1 MTAMHALCK
10 CKNYVTNI
18 AGVKNLSN
26 AEVGCFLFIFLIVF
40 L

>member
-10 CKNYVTNI
+10 FMNNVTNI

-26 AEVGCFLFIFLIVF
+26 AEVGCFLFIY
-40 L
+40 